1 MDTCSIRLHP
11 DPKFQSPEM
20 PKIAAHK
27 FADFYNN
34 LRYYLFMR
42 DLGRLL
48 SGGAK
53 IQGDFPGGRAH
64 TRNTKVIELLIKI
77 RFYGFLVKT

>member
-1 MDTCSIRLHP
+1 MDTCNIRLHP
-11 DPKFQSPEM
+11 YPKFQSPEILM
-20 PKIAAHK
+20 PKIAAHT

-42 DLGRLL
+42 DLGGLL

-64 TRNTKVIELLIKI
+64 TRNKNEKKLKIKN
-77 RFYGFLVKT
+77 

>member
-11 DPKFQSPEM
+11 DPKFQSPEILM
-20 PKIAAHK
+20 PKIAAHT

-42 DLGRLL
+42 DLGGLL

-53 IQGDFPGGRAH
+53 IQGDFPGGG
-64 TRNTKVIELLIKI
+64 LIPEIKM
-77 RFYGFLVKT
+77 KKN

>member
-1 MDTCSIRLHP
+1 MDTCNIRLHP

-20 PKIAAHK
+20 SKIAAHT

-42 DLGRLL
+42 DLGGLL
-48 SGGAK
+48 SGGAE
-53 IQGDFPGGRAH
+53 IQGDFPGGG
-64 TRNTKVIELLIKI
+64 LIPEILKW
-77 RFYGFLVKT
+77 

>member
-1 MDTCSIRLHP
+1 
-11 DPKFQSPEM
+11 M
-20 PKIAAHK
+20 PKIAAHT

-42 DLGRLL
+42 DLGGLL

-64 TRNTKVIELLIKI
+64 TRNKNEKKLKIKI
-77 RFYGFLVKT
+77 KIKIKNYSTSARLI